1 MPLLDTHLLLWAA
14 TGSPRLPLA
23 VRDTILKPEAELT
36 FSVASIW
43 EIAIKQSQGRRD
55 FDFDTADLRAGL
67 LGTGYSEL
75 PVLGMHGVVVA
86 TIPPLHRDP
95 FDRMLLAQAMV
106 EGLELWTVDTQLAR
120 YPGPIRVF

>member
-14 TGSPRLPLA
+14 TRSPKLPTA
-23 VRDTILKPEAELT
+23 VRETILKPEAALT
-36 FSVASIW
+36 FSVVSIW
-43 EIAIKQSQGRRD
+43 EIATKQSQGRRD
-55 FDFDTADLRAGL
+55 FVFDPRDLRAGL

-75 PVLGMHGVVVA
+75 PVLGTHGVAVA
-86 TIPPLHRDP
+86 TIPMLHRDP
-95 FDRMLLAQAMV
+95 FDRMLLAQALV